1 MCKDEIIETVYGRF
15 LRESKRRLDITYDYE
30 AAEIRAFHRIAEL
43 LSPKLMLD
51 IGANIGV
58 YSVHLG
64 KVGSIEQ
71 IYAFEPAPLAF
82 ELLEKNAAVQEHG
95 RIHCRNVALSESEG
109 TAPFAVFGDL
119 AGNNAITE
127 TQVGGDAKQFES
139 IDVPTALLDDQVPTR
154 GAVFVGKIDVEGH
167 ELNVISGAQAFLSD
181 NTGVLQIEHFGD
193 IAPLDEALATVGY
206 CRLFRM
212 KHDFY
217 YANITDNGVLS
228 EISEI
233 LFDEVARALGDL
245 KDERRRRRS
254 ALRNTRDALD
264 ILRYGTDPVMGR
276 RKRGPGKKK

>member
-1 MCKDEIIETVYGRF
+1 MSKDEIIETVYGRF

-58 YSVHLG
+58 YSIHLG
-64 KVGSIEQ
+64 KISSIEQ
-71 IYAFEPAPLAF
+71 IFAFEPAPVAF
-82 ELLEKNAAVQEHG
+82 ELLEKNAAVQDHG
-95 RIHCRNVALSESEG
+95 RIDCRNVALSESKG
-109 TAPFAVFGDL
+109 TARFAVFGDL

-127 TQVGGDAKQFES
+127 TQVSGNAKQFDS
-139 IDVPTALLDDQVPTR
+139 IDVPTAPLDDEVSAR
-154 GAVFVGKIDVEGH
+154 GAIFVGKIDVEGH
-167 ELNVISGAQAFLSD
+167 ELKVISGAQEFLSK
-181 NTGVLQIEHFGD
+181 NAGVLQIEHFGD
-193 IAPLDEALATVGY
+193 IAPLDQALATAGY
-206 CRLFRM
+206 SRLFRM

-217 YANITDNGVLS
+217 YANIIDTGVLS
-228 EISEI
+228 EITEI

-254 ALRNTRDALD
+254 ALRNARDALD

-276 RKRGPGKKK
+276 RKRGPGKKR